1 MDACCHVAW
10 GNHGKRDH
18 SGMKMW
24 DVDDIGPALRSYSLL
39 GEFARDLGRLAVPTL
54 PRRIL
59 GTVPTRLPR
68 DIPLVRNRFLRRFRH
83 NIFRRWCRW
92 LRRLLVLHC
101 LCRSLVCRLFHVRV
115 VAVAGV
121 GCLDCNL
128 HDRVAVAAVVVA
140 VEAVD
145 SHHGLVVGHG
155 HLLLLLWERSCW
167 IVGEIVLLVGDIAGF
182 VGIAGSEVGVAD
194 FEADIGSDHCRAEL
208 GVRMQQLWLVTR
220 RMRALHWLR
229 RRCHQVRGAGV
240 WARDR
245 SRGRKRMTTTMKRL
259 MMGLIE
265 MLH

>member
-1 MDACCHVAW
+1 M
-10 GNHGKRDH
+10 
-18 SGMKMW
+18 
-24 DVDDIGPALRSYSLL
+24 
-39 GEFARDLGRLAVPTL
+39 
-54 PRRIL
+54 
-59 GTVPTRLPR
+59 
-68 DIPLVRNRFLRRFRH
+68 
-83 NIFRRWCRW
+83 
-92 LRRLLVLHC
+92 LHC
-101 LCRSLVCRLFHVRV
+101 LYRNFVYLAHVRV
-115 VAVAGV
+115 VVGV

-194 FEADIGSDHCRAEL
+194 FEAGIGSDHCRAEL

-229 RRCHQVRGAGV
+229 RRCHQVHGAGV

-259 MMGLIE
+259 MMGLIQ
-265 MLH
+265 MRH